1 LATLTE
7 YQWTADDDEVAL
19 DAIIVGIGSD
29 EKAFS
34 AAGIEY
40 GEVLASIY
48 WPDWISQGDK
58 IKAALEGP
66 YTVPEA
72 LERAQTLCGLWAFNR
87 VVIAIQDRAL
97 WRPEWGEL
105 AEIEGLD

>member
-1 LATLTE
+1 MTA
-7 YQWTADDDEVAL
+7 YAWTTDDDEVAL

-29 EKAFS
+29 EKMFT
-34 AAGIEY
+34 AAGIDY

-66 YTVPEA
+66 YSVPDA
-72 LERAQTLCGLWAFNR
+72 LERAKTLCALWAYNR
-87 VVIAIQDRAL
+87 VVIAIQDKAL
-97 WRPEWGEL
+97 WRPEWGVL
-105 AEIEGLD
+105 AEHEGLD

>member
-1 LATLTE
+1 MP
-7 YQWTADDDEVAL
+7 YQWTTDDDEVAL

-29 EKAFS
+29 EKAFT

-40 GEVLASIY
+40 GEALASVY
-48 WPDWISQGDK
+48 WPDWISQGGK
-58 IKAALEGP
+58 IKSALEGP
-66 YTVPEA
+66 YSVPEA
-72 LERAQTLCGLWAFNR
+72 LKRADELCALWAYNR

-105 AEIEGLD
+105 AEVEGLDEAG